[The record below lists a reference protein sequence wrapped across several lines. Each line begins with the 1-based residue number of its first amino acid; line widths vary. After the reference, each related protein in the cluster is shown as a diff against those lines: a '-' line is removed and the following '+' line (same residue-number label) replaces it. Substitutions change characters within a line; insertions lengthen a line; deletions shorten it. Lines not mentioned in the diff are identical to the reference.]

1 MALVFAKTTASVL
14 GLNYVVHYA
23 AATLYN
29 SVCVPKTV
37 WDIPTS
43 LITVSSPACSFFI
56 NIMQLTQN
64 NFVVL
69 ATTTV
74 TSYLATVLKPA

>member
-1 MALVFAKTTASVL
+1 MALVFVKTTSSVL
-14 GLNYVVHYA
+14 GLNYAVHYA

-29 SVCVPKTV
+29 SVCVPKTI
-37 WDIPTS
+37 WDIPSS
-43 LITVSSPACSFFI
+43 LVTVSSPACSFFI
-56 NIMQLTQN
+56 NMIQLTQN
-64 NFVVL
+64 NFVIL

>member
-1 MALVFAKTTASVL
+1 MALVFVKTTASVL
-14 GLNYVVHYA
+14 SLNYVVHYA

-29 SVCVPKTV
+29 SVCVPKTI

-43 LITVSSPACSFFI
+43 LITVSSPACSLFVHI
-56 NIMQLTQN
+56 IQLTQN
-64 NFVVL
+64 NFAIL
-69 ATTTV
+69 ATTTI